1 MVCPVLGVVY
11 GFMKWNPALTQITE
25 DMDSCVGLSFHFWK
39 TSAGHNHRQG
49 ATATVA
55 RAMSLRT
62 ARPAGAVTSAVSVLT
77 PAVAETSA
85 ESPVRVESMS
95 GLVMSARPAGAVT
108 LAVSGSR
115 RRRWRRHQ
123 TVVDSHACMQMRNPG
138 ARTPSG
144 ADSHHGWGFRAGNR
158 GGERALFWGEGVCSF
173 VRGRWF

>member
-62 ARPAGAVTSAVSVLT
+62 ARPAGAVTSAVSVST
-77 PAVAETSA
+77 TAVAETSD
-85 ESPVRVESMS
+85 
-95 GLVMSARPAGAVT
+95 L
-108 LAVSGSR
+108 
-115 RRRWRRHQ
+115 
-123 TVVDSHACMQMRNPG
+123 HACMQMRIQERCGQSSWVEFPVKTVPFLKLWYESIEGSPHPELNGYQRTIPVG
-138 ARTPSG
+138 ACG
-144 ADSHHGWGFRAGNR
+144 AKGLGTFAQRAGGCSLR
-158 GGERALFWGEGVCSF
+158 GMAQK
-173 VRGRWF
+173 